1 MLENLIDVELEKQLG
16 LDSLNVLTFLLL
28 GFWAACSLN
37 RMAKGERHSIFFPII
52 VNFIFCG
59 LPPLLDVL
67 VGKPEYPPTVNGIY
81 EPTRDDFTNIIYCL
95 TVIFA
100 TAFFWYFGRSK
111 KIEHQSE
118 IDDLEINFE
127 ESIPKPVRPSIMQKF
142 LLVLSFLILIMPI
155 IAWLTSP
162 NPGLY
167 STYGVGSGGIEF
179 SASFMLSKE
188 EYEYYNFVIS
198 PLTQLSLVG
207 AVVMIALQT
216 QFNSTVMLF
225 ILPFLLA
232 SSWLNGKRNI
242 PVMMAFVLIYLF
254 WEKGWLRGKKF
265 IASCFSLLLAFM
277 LFSHFYQM
285 NVRNLEQSTDSDEYY
300 TSLRVD
306 FGRDH
311 TIKMAIHAELNPERP
326 ILQYRGQSCL
336 FYPTLFIPRSVW
348 PDKPVNYAI
357 YVSQAAIEKAS
368 LFGFEGWVLTTS
380 ILDEAIANFSWLGII
395 IGPLIVCL
403 VCRVGDACENPFISA
418 LTNLNAT
425 LFLVIDMSAFWPLF
439 LLWLIGVF
447 TLRLTTPRQR
457 AAYH

>member
-1 MLENLIDVELEKQLG
+1 MLENLMDIELENLFWIE
-16 LDSLNVLTFLLL
+16 SLNILTFLLL
-28 GFWAACSLN
+28 GFWALCALN

-59 LPPLLDVL
+59 VPPLLDVII
-67 VGKPEYPPTVNGIY
+67 GKPEYPPMVNGIY
-81 EPTRDDFTNIIYCL
+81 EPTRDNFTNVIYCFV
-95 TVIFA
+95 VIFA
-100 TAFFWYFGRSK
+100 TVFFWYFGRSK
-111 KIEHQSE
+111 KT
-118 IDDLEINFE
+118 DDQREINCE
-127 ESIPKPVRPSIMQKF
+127 ESISKSVEPSIMHSF

-167 STYGVGSGGIEF
+167 STYGVGSGGTEF
-179 SASFMLSKE
+179 SASFLLSKE
-188 EYEYYNFVIS
+188 EYEHYNFVVS

-207 AVVMIALQT
+207 AVIIIALQT
-216 QFNSTVMLF
+216 QFNPKVVLF

-242 PVMMAFVLIYLF
+242 PVMIAFVFIYIF

-265 IASCFSLLLAFM
+265 VVSCFSLLLAFM

-285 NVRNLEQSTDSDEYY
+285 NVRNLEESTNSDEYY

-311 TIKMAIHAELNPERP
+311 TIKMAIYAELHPERP
-326 ILQYRGQSCL
+326 ILQYRCQSCV
-336 FYPTLFIPRSVW
+336 FYPTLFIPRSAW

-357 YVSQAAIEKAS
+357 YISQAAIEKAS

-403 VCRVGDACENPFISA
+403 VCRMGDACENAFISA

-425 LFLVIDMSAFWPLF
+425 LFLVIDLSAFWPLF

>member
-1 MLENLIDVELEKQLG
+1 MFEDLMDIELGVGGLFG

-28 GFWAACSLN
+28 GFWAACALT

-52 VNFIFCG
+52 VNFVFCG
-59 LPPLLDVL
+59 IPPLLDVV
-67 VGKPEYPPTVNGIY
+67 VGKPDYPPSVNGIY
-81 EPTRDDFTNIIYCL
+81 EPTRDNATNVVYCL
-95 TVIFA
+95 VVIFA
-100 TAFFWYFGRSK
+100 TAFFWYFGRG
-111 KIEHQSE
+111 ETTDHLSE
-118 IDDLEINFE
+118 IDFG
-127 ESIPKPVRPSIMQKF
+127 ESISESVQPSIMQR
-142 LLVLSFLILIMPI
+142 LLLALSFLILIMPI

-167 STYGVGSGGIEF
+167 STYGVGSGGLEF
-179 SASFMLSKE
+179 SASFLLSKE
-188 EYEYYNFVIS
+188 EYEHYNLIIS
-198 PLTQLSLVG
+198 PLTQLSIIG
-207 AVVMIALQT
+207 AVTIIALQA
-216 QFNSTVMLF
+216 QFNPKV
-225 ILPFLLA
+225 ILLISPFLLA
-232 SSWLNGKRNI
+232 AAWLNGKRNI
-242 PVMMAFVLIYLF
+242 PVMMAFVFIYIF

-265 IASCFSLLLAFM
+265 VLSCFSLLLTFM

-285 NVRNLEQSTDSDEYY
+285 NVRNLEDSTNSDEYY

-311 TIKMAIHAELNPERP
+311 TIKMAIYAELQPGRP
-326 ILQYRGQSCL
+326 ILQYRCQSCV
-336 FYPTLFIPRSVW
+336 FYPTLFIPRSAW

-380 ILDEAIANFSWLGII
+380 ILDEAIANFSWLGVI

-403 VCRVGDACENPFISA
+403 VCRLGDACENSFMNA

-425 LFLVIDMSAFWPLF
+425 LFLVVDLSVFWPLF

-447 TLRLTTPRQR
+447 AFRLTAPRQR
-457 AAYH
+457 AV

>member
-1 MLENLIDVELEKQLG
+1 MLENLMDIELGELFG

-28 GFWAACSLN
+28 GFWAACALN
-37 RMAKGERHSIFFPII
+37 RMAKGERNSIFFPII

-59 LPPLLDVL
+59 IPPLLDVV

-81 EPTRDDFTNIIYCL
+81 EPTRDNVTNAIYCL
-95 TVIFA
+95 VVMFA
-100 TAFFWYFGRSK
+100 TAFFWYFGRSEK
-111 KIEHQSE
+111 TVNLSE
-118 IDDLEINFE
+118 IDSEIDFE
-127 ESIPKPVRPSIMQKF
+127 ESISKSVQPSIMQKF
-142 LLVLSFLILIMPI
+142 LGVLSFLILVMPI

-167 STYGVGSGGIEF
+167 STYGVGSGGMEF

-188 EYEYYNFVIS
+188 EYEHYNFVIS
-198 PLTQLSLVG
+198 PLTQLSLIG
-207 AVVMIALQT
+207 AVIIIALQA
-216 QFNSTVMLF
+216 QFNPRVILF
-225 ILPFLLA
+225 VSPFLLA
-232 SSWLNGKRNI
+232 AAWLNGKRNI
-242 PVMMAFVLIYLF
+242 PVMMAFVFIYIF

-265 IASCFSLLLAFM
+265 VISCFSVLLAFM

-285 NVRNLEQSTDSDEYY
+285 NVRNLEQSTNSDEYY

-311 TIKMAIHAELNPERP
+311 TIKMAIHAELHPERP
-326 ILQYRGQSCL
+326 ILQYRCQSCV
-336 FYPTLFIPRSVW
+336 FYPTLFIPRSAW

-380 ILDEAIANFSWLGII
+380 ILDEAIANFSWLGVI

-403 VCRVGDACENPFISA
+403 VCRVGDACENSFMNA

-425 LFLVIDMSAFWPLF
+425 LFLVVDLSIFWPLF

-447 TLRLTTPRQR
+447 TFWLTAPRQR
-457 AAYH
+457 AI